1 MQSGGPMVGK
11 VYTQL
16 QSVEDTHNFLLSD
29 KGHRAY
35 PAYDMDEADARLEVR
50 DMPDGPAR
58 LVPRSFWRFGRIEDD
73 GTYVPDPDYICA
85 EGKFEKGRLYQIVYT
100 TVGAPVLGL
109 SFAGLRDCV
118 SWFKYGSPDSESPI
132 DISYAYAYGRSQTG
146 RYLRTYIYNDF
157 NRDEQGREALDGII
171 ANVAGGMRGEFNQR
185 FGQNSKDRNNM
196 LTQLVPVLK
205 RRADRS
211 RDRSDGLASSQAGR
225 AQQPA
230 SSLLHQH
237 VGRVPQGR
245 RIAHPHGPGRH
256 GGRRPR
262 PERPRVPLHRHRAR
276 HRHMAANGHFRLW
289 RGHKPYPEPA
299 ERDRLHA
306 VA

>member
-1 MQSGGPMVGK
+1 M
-11 VYTQL
+11 
-16 QSVEDTHNFLLSD
+16 
-29 KGHRAY
+29 
-35 PAYDMDEADARLEVR
+35 
-50 DMPDGPAR
+50 
-58 LVPRSFWRFGRIEDD
+58 
-73 GTYVPDPDYICA
+73 
-85 EGKFEKGRLYQIVYT
+85 YT

-118 SWFKYGSPDSESPI
+118 SWFKYGSQDSESPI

-196 LTQLVPVLK
+196 LTQLFPF
-205 RRADRS
+205 
-211 RDRSDGLASSQAGR
+211 SSVEQTDPETGVTDSLQPEAGR
-225 AQQPA
+225 SQQSTA
-230 SSLLHQH
+230 CLLHQH
-237 VGRVPQGR
+237 VSRVPQGR
-245 RIAHPHGPGRH
+245 RVAHSHGPRRH

-276 HRHMAANGHFRLW
+276 HRHMAADGHL
-289 RGHKPYPEPA
+289 
-299 ERDRLHA
+299 
-306 VA
+306 

>member
-1 MQSGGPMVGK
+1 MVGK

-35 PAYDMDEADARLEVR
+35 PAHDMDEADARLEVR

-58 LVPRSFWRFGRIEDD
+58 LVPRSFWRFGRIEED

-118 SWFKYGSPDSESPI
+118 SWFKYGSQDAESPI

-196 LTQLVPVLK
+196 LTQLFPFSSVEQTDPETGVTDSLH
-205 RRADRS
+205 RRLDARGSPLRVFYTNTSAEYHRGDAS
-211 RDRSDGLASSQAGR
+211 LIHTDPDGTVDVDPGPNA
-225 AQQPA
+225 
-230 SSLLHQH
+230 
-237 VGRVPQGR
+237 RVYHFTGPST
-245 RIAHPHGPGRH
+245 APEPGRQ
-256 GGRRPR
+256 PTL
-262 PERPRVPLHRHRAR
+262 PTLERA
-276 HRHMAANGHFRLW
+276 
-289 RGHKPYPEPA
+289 
-299 ERDRLHA
+299 
-306 VA
+306 